1 MLQLRGTFSPN
12 PRLEPLLD
20 GTVKPTGIEI
30 HFESGSAGELHEMHL
45 RDNAFDVFEF
55 SISHYMMTR
64 EHPGKWEWTALPIF
78 FSKAFM
84 TLAALVNLNSG
95 IETPKDIK
103 GKRFGVPDYSMTA
116 ALWFRAMLRQL
127 YGTRTADNQWF
138 IGRTKEHSHAAL
150 IGIDEDDLPKNIPIR
165 WATRRG
171 EINELLQSGNIDVAY
186 PAGEE
191 VPLDASTG
199 NVRPLFPDGGR
210 AFVQE
215 FVQSTG
221 FAPVNHTV
229 MVQRR
234 IVEKDPWVAEALF
247 EAFEKSKQ
255 EAYRRNPAAAAL
267 FPRQPLEGQAEVFGT
282 DPFPSGVK
290 ANLPMLRMATE
301 QSVEDGLAPRPIDV
315 EELFWPSLRN
325 T

>member
-1 MLQLRGTFSPN
+1 MLHLRGTFSPN

-20 GTVKPTGIEI
+20 GTVKAKDMELT
-30 HFESGSAGELHEMHL
+30 FESGQAGELHERHL

-64 EHPGKWEWTALPIF
+64 EHPGKWEWVALPIF

-84 TLAALVNLNSG
+84 TLAALTNVNSG
-95 IETPKDIK
+95 IESPKDIK

-116 ALWFRAMLRQL
+116 ALWFRGMLRGL
-127 YGTRTADNQWF
+127 YGTRTADNSWV

-150 IGIDEDDLPKNIPIR
+150 IGIDEEDLPKNIPIS
-165 WATRRG
+165 WATRHG
-171 EINELLQSGNIDVAY
+171 QMNELLQSGEIDVAY
-186 PAGEE
+186 PAGDE
-191 VPLDASTG
+191 VALDATSG
-199 NVRPLFPDGGR
+199 KVRPLFPDGGR
-210 AFVQE
+210 AFVQA
-215 FVQSTG
+215 FVEKTG

-229 MVQRR
+229 IVQRR
-234 IVEKDPWVAEALF
+234 IVEENPWVADALF

-255 EAYRRNPAAAAL
+255 EAYRRNPASSVL
-267 FPRQPLEGQAEVFGT
+267 FPRQPLEGQRAVFGA

-290 ANLPMLRMATE
+290 ANRPMLQMATE
-301 QSVEDGLAPRPIDV
+301 QSVEDGLAPKPINVD
-315 EELFWPSLRN
+315 ELFWPSLRG

>member
-20 GTVKPTGIEI
+20 GTVKATGIELQ
-30 HFESGSAGELHEMHL
+30 FESGSAGDLHEMHL

-78 FSKAFM
+78 LSKAFM
-84 TLAALVNLNSG
+84 TLAAQTNVESG
-95 IETPKDIK
+95 IETPQDIK

-116 ALWFRAMLRQL
+116 ALWFRAMLREL
-127 YGTRTADNQWF
+127 YGTRTADNEWF

-150 IGIDEDDLPKNIPIR
+150 IGVDESLLPDNIAIT
-165 WATRRG
+165 WATRQG
-171 EINELLQSGNIDVAY
+171 EINELLQAGKIDVAY
-186 PAGEE
+186 PAGEQ
-191 VPLDASTG
+191 VALDTSTG
-199 NVRPLFPDGGR
+199 QLKPLFPDGGR
-210 AFVQE
+210 AFVQA
-215 FVQSTG
+215 FVEKTG

-229 MVQRR
+229 VIQRR
-234 IVEKDPWVAEALF
+234 ILEKDPWVAEALF

-267 FPRQPLEGQAEVFGT
+267 FPRQPLEGQAAIFGA

-301 QSVEDGLAPRPIDV
+301 QSVEDGLAPKPIDV
-315 EELFWPSLRN
+315 EQLFWPSLRN

>member
-30 HFESGSAGELHEMHL
+30 QFDSGSAGELHEMHL
-45 RDNAFDVFEF
+45 RDNAYDVFEF

-84 TLAALVNLNSG
+84 TLAALVNVRSG
-95 IETPKDIK
+95 IESPKDIR

-127 YGTRTADNQWF
+127 YGTRTSDNEWF

-150 IGIDEDDLPKNIPIR
+150 IGIDEDDLPKSIPIR

-171 EINELLQSGNIDVAY
+171 EINELLQSGRIDVAY
-186 PAGEE
+186 PAGDE

-199 NVRPLFPDGGR
+199 DVRPLFPDGGR
-210 AFVQE
+210 AFVQA
-215 FVQSTG
+215 FVESTG

-229 MVQRR
+229 IVQRR

-247 EAFEKSKQ
+247 EAFERSKQ

-267 FPRQPLEGQAEVFGT
+267 FPRQALEGQAEVFGA

-301 QSVEDGLAPRPIDV
+301 QSVEDGLAPRPIEV